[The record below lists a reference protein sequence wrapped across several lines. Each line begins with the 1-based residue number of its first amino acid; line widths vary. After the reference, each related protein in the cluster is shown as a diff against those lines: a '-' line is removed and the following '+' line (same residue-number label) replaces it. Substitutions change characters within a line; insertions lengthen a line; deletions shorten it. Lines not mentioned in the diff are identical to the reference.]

1 MIGGRPRHRIAL
13 VGVAAILFQA
23 ILFGW
28 HHHELAMAANGSRAA
43 TLSNAAE
50 PLAPAAAEDLCE
62 ICIALHHQSAAP
74 LAFIAPPGP
83 FAGAVAVDRHNA
95 DPTGRADTRSFQARA
110 PPRA

>member
-1 MIGGRPRHRIAL
+1 MASRRRIAL
-13 VGVAAILFQA
+13 IGIAAILFQA

-28 HHHELAMAANGSRAA
+28 HHHELAMAANGGRIAS
-43 TLSNAAE
+43 LSNAAE

-62 ICIALHHQSAAP
+62 ICIALHHQSATP

-83 FAGAVAVDRHNA
+83 SAGAVLVDRPNA
-95 DPTGRADTRSFQARA
+95 DPIGRADTRSFQARA